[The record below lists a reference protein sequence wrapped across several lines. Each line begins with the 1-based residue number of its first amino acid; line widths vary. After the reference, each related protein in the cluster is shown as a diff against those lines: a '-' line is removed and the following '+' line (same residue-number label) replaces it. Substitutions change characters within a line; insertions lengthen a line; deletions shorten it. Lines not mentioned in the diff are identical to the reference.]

1 MALAPSRPLCG
12 VGQRVSKTAFSFIQS
27 AMTRFTA
34 RIFLPKEAFE
44 RLGPDEYE
52 SLTSGS

>member
-1 MALAPSRPLCG
+1 
-12 VGQRVSKTAFSFIQS
+12 
-27 AMTRFTA
+27 MTRFTA
-34 RIFLPKEAFE
+34 RIFLYRSRVSPKEAFE